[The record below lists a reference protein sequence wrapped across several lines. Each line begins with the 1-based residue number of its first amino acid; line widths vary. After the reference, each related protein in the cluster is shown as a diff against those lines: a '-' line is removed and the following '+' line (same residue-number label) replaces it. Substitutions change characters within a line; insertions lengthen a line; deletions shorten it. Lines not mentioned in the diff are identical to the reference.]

1 MGYLEEW
8 HCTGQKLGRAPHV
21 RSGYPESDVQTCI
34 HCLSKSCPT
43 IVSSQTQ
50 SHCISRTGT
59 TVAAGSPAAQHL
71 WLRDRKRGDTLH
83 SPEVSR
89 QHRMLLERESPKS
102 NLVALTI
109 MPRCTCSVRSP
120 ISRLTTPVASRATL
134 RLAAL
139 CTKMRLTTCSDSLL
153 PICAIFG

>member
-1 MGYLEEW
+1 MHKHKFSSLFQMGYLDER
-8 HCTGQKLGRAPHV
+8 HSTGQKLGRASHV
-21 RSGYPESDVQTCI
+21 RSGYPESDVRTCI

-43 IVSSQTQ
+43 FVSSQMR

-71 WLRDRKRGDTLH
+71 WLRDMQRGDTLH

-102 NLVALTI
+102 NLVALTS
-109 MPRCTCSVRSP
+109 MPRMYLPCPLAHQPTHHSCRFSSV
-120 ISRLTTPVASRATL
+120 IASCCHPDA
-134 RLAAL
+134 
-139 CTKMRLTTCSDSLL
+139 SHS
-153 PICAIFG
+153 

>member
-1 MGYLEEW
+1 MHKHKFSSLFQMGYLDER
-8 HCTGQKLGRAPHV
+8 HSTGQKLGRASHV
-21 RSGYPESDVQTCI
+21 RSGYPESDVRTCI

-43 IVSSQTQ
+43 FVSSQMR

-71 WLRDRKRGDTLH
+71 WLRDMQRGDTLH

-102 NLVALTI
+102 NLVALTS
-109 MPRCTCSVRSP
+109 MPRCICPVRSP
-120 ISRLTTPVASRATL
+120 ISRLTTPVASRASL
-134 RLAAL
+134 RLSATL
-139 CTKMRLTTCSDSLL
+139 MRLTPD
-153 PICAIFG
+153 

>member
-1 MGYLEEW
+1 MHKNKYSSLFRMGYLEEW

-102 NLVALTI
+102 NLVALTSL
-109 MPRCTCSVRSP
+109 PRCICPVRSP
-120 ISRLTTPVASRATL
+120 ISRLTTPVASRASL
-134 RLAAL
+134 RLAATL
-139 CTKMRLTTCSDSLL
+139 MRLTPD
-153 PICAIFG
+153 

>member
-1 MGYLEEW
+1 MHKHKFSSLFQMGYLDER
-8 HCTGQKLGRAPHV
+8 HSTGQKLGRASHV
-21 RSGYPESDVQTCI
+21 RSGYPESDVRTCI

-43 IVSSQTQ
+43 FVSSQMR

-71 WLRDRKRGDTLH
+71 WLRDMQRGDTLH

-102 NLVALTI
+102 NLVALTS
-109 MPRCTCSVRSP
+109 MPRCICPVRSP
-120 ISRLTTPVASRATL
+120 ISQLTTPVASRASL
-134 RLAAL
+134 RLAA
-139 CTKMRLTTCSDSLL
+139 TPMRLTPD
-153 PICAIFG
+153 

>member
-1 MGYLEEW
+1 MHRNKCSSLFHMGYLEER
-8 HCTGQKLGRAPHV
+8 HSTGKKLGRASHV
-21 RSGYPESDVQTCI
+21 RSGYPESDVRTCI

-43 IVSSQTQ
+43 FVSSQMR

-71 WLRDRKRGDTLH
+71 WLRDMQRGDTLH

-102 NLVALTI
+102 NLVALTSL
-109 MPRCTCSVRSP
+109 PRCICPVRSP
-120 ISRLTTPVASRATL
+120 ISRLTTPVASRASL
-134 RLAAL
+134 RLAATL
-139 CTKMRLTTCSDSLL
+139 MRLTPD
-153 PICAIFG
+153 